1 MDDNEV
7 QQPEEAAKAE
17 KPAAQEKAP
26 AAPRQ
31 QRAKGRRQQPKATA
45 EDGNAAAE
53 PPPSRPRMLERYRQE
68 VAPAM
73 VRDFSYANVMEIP
86 RVTKVVVNVGLGES
100 LLNPRALEA
109 AMGDLTAIVGQRPV
123 TTKARKSIA
132 GFKLRK
138 DMTIG
143 AMVTL
148 RGRRMWEFLDR
159 LINVALPRIRDFRGI
174 SRHSFDGRGNFSLGL
189 REQVIF
195 PEIDYNSVDRLR
207 GLQIAIVTTAKTDEE
222 SLRLLEH
229 LGMPFSKN

>member
-31 QRAKGRRQQPKATA
+31 QRAKGQRQQPKA
-45 EDGNAAAE
+45 AAE
-53 PPPSRPRMLERYRQE
+53 AGNGAAPAPPSRPRMLERYRQD

-73 VRDFSYANVMEIP
+73 VRDFSYGNVMEIP

-109 AMGDLTAIVGQRPV
+109 AMGDLTAIAGQRPV

-138 DMTIG
+138 GMTIG

>member
-1 MDDNEV
+1 
-7 QQPEEAAKAE
+7 
-17 KPAAQEKAP
+17 
-26 AAPRQ
+26 
-31 QRAKGRRQQPKATA
+31 
-45 EDGNAAAE
+45 
-53 PPPSRPRMLERYRQE
+53 
-68 VAPAM
+68 
-73 VRDFSYANVMEIP
+73 
-86 RVTKVVVNVGLGES
+86 
-100 LLNPRALEA
+100 
-109 AMGDLTAIVGQRPV
+109 MGDLTAIVGQRPV

-138 DMTIG
+138 GMTIG